1 VGCEST
7 LLCCLEFPDATPS
20 KLIFLSCSLF
30 GVKVV
35 SPQPLLK
42 ALPKLFEAKQEPVR
56 DGAKNLVVS
65 ICPISVHVLDL
76 ELLCS
81 R

>member
-1 VGCEST
+1 M
-7 LLCCLEFPDATPS
+7 LCS
-20 KLIFLSCSLF
+20 KLLHLCSLY

-56 DGAKNLVVS
+56 DGAKNLTVYCHHPSLVAS
-65 ICPISVHVLDL
+65 DAFLTVNLHHFCHS
-76 ELLCS
+76 
-81 R
+81 

>member
-1 VGCEST
+1 
-7 LLCCLEFPDATPS
+7 
-20 KLIFLSCSLF
+20 
-30 GVKVV
+30 V

>member
-1 VGCEST
+1 MKAHIGVCSH
-7 LLCCLEFPDATPS
+7 LFC
-20 KLIFLSCSLF
+20 SCSLF

-56 DGAKNLVVS
+56 DGAKNLTVRYYC
-65 ICPISVHVLDL
+65 IGPAC
-76 ELLCS
+76 
-81 R
+81 